1 MSRHH
6 SLKFL
11 KKSALSPSAAK
22 IAPFLSFKFTVFQDI
37 YVLLSSQK
45 IFIKC
50 SIVRLHFHYVI
61 TPSLE
66 KHQHLVRLIFF
77 YSYMLLWFY
86 VYSINFLL
94 FITFCNQSATI
105 NIVSDKRIIYQFIV
119 CGKR

>member
-1 MSRHH
+1 MSRHQ

-22 IAPFLSFKFTVFQDI
+22 IVPFFNCKFTVFQDI

-61 TPSLE
+61 IPSLE

-86 VYSINFLL
+86 IYSVNSFAFYDFLQPKFNRKLIIFFQSL
-94 FITFCNQSATI
+94 F
-105 NIVSDKRIIYQFIV
+105 NIRGTV
-119 CGKR
+119 